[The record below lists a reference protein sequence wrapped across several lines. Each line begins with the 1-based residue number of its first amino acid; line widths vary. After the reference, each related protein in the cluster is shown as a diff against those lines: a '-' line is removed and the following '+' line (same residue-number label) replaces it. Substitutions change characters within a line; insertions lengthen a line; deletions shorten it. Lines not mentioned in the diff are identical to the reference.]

1 MTSVT
6 TLLIP
11 VALLALAV
19 PLTGCSDGSQ
29 MEELKNKLEEIKSRP
44 RGRIEPPPEFEPI
57 ESFSYAAHRMR
68 SPFTVT
74 REEEEEEQERDTPE
88 GEQVEPDRARSEE
101 YLEQFAVETLQMV
114 GTITRPNQPL
124 EALVKDPDGTVN
136 RVTEGDYM
144 GKNYGK
150 VTEVTN
156 SKIEI
161 REIVPDGEDGWVE
174 RPNTIRLDE

>member
-11 VALLALAV
+11 VAVVALAV
-19 PLTGCSDGSQ
+19 PLASCSDGRE
-29 MEELKNKLEEIKSRP
+29 MEELKNKLEEIESQP

-74 REEEEEEQERDTPE
+74 REEKEEQERDTPE
-88 GEQVEPDRARSEE
+88 GQQVEPDRARSKE
-101 YLEQFAVETLQMV
+101 YLEQFPVETLQMV
-114 GTITRPNQPL
+114 GTITRPEQPL

-136 RVTEGDYM
+136 RVTEGDFM

-150 VTEVTN
+150 VTKVTN